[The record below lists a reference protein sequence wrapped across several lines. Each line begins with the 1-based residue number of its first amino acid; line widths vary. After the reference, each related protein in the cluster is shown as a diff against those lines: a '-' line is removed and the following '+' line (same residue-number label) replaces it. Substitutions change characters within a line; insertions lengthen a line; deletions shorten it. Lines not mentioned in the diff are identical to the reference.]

1 MKAVIYARYSSHK
14 QNEESIEGQLR
25 ECYQF
30 AEKNGFTVTHEYI
43 DRAISGKTADR
54 PSFQELIADSSK
66 GKFEAV
72 IMYTLDRFARNR
84 YDSAMYKAKLKK
96 NGVKLY
102 YAKQPMPDTPEGII
116 LESVLEG
123 YAEYYSENLSRG
135 VKRGMHEVALQGR
148 VTGKA
153 PLGYV
158 ADENKKYQIDPE
170 TAQAVK
176 YIFQMYSEGI
186 TQREISLYLNSHGYR
201 TATGR
206 KFGKS
211 SYHSIL
217 TNEKYMGVYRYGD
230 VVIENCIPPII
241 SKELF
246 DKVQERMRCENH
258 KGARNKAKETYL
270 LSGKLYC
277 GHCGK
282 PMIGESGTSR
292 HGNIYRYYKCSCRK
306 ADPKSC
312 DKKPEKKEPLEDLIV
327 RKTITRVFTD
337 ENIEII
343 SDKVID
349 LLKEDLEQVSHVK
362 QLENTLA
369 ETKNKIQNILTAIE
383 QGIIVKSTLERLHEL
398 EKEKDEIESNLS
410 IEKSRYSNLPTKNQI
425 MFYLYSLKNG
435 NVDNGHFRRQLVR
448 SIINSIFVYDNPDG
462 GKKIVVNFNLPN
474 NEIDTLSLSDSDMNL
489 LGAPSRD
496 RCLGFFY
503 FLLFEPNEPDGTKT
517 ATINNHLIM

>member
-158 ADENKKYQIDPE
+158 ADKNKKYQIDPE

-217 TNEKYMGVYRYGD
+217 TNEKYMGVYRYDD

-292 HGNIYRYYKCSCRK
+292 HGSIYRYYKCSCRK
-306 ADPKSC
+306 ANPKSC

-362 QLENTLA
+362 QLENTLE

-496 RCLGFFY
+496 RCLGFFI
-503 FLLFEPNEPDGTKT
+503 FLLFESNEPDRMKT
-517 ATINNHLIM
+517 AAINNHLIM

>member
-158 ADENKKYQIDPE
+158 ADKNKKYQIDPE

-186 TQREISLYLNSHGYR
+186 TQREISLYLNSHR
-201 TATGR
+201 TEVWEKQLPLYSHQR
-206 KFGKS
+206 K
-211 SYHSIL
+211 
-217 TNEKYMGVYRYGD
+217 
-230 VVIENCIPPII
+230 
-241 SKELF
+241 
-246 DKVQERMRCENH
+246 
-258 KGARNKAKETYL
+258 
-270 LSGKLYC
+270 
-277 GHCGK
+277 
-282 PMIGESGTSR
+282 
-292 HGNIYRYYKCSCRK
+292 IYRS
-306 ADPKSC
+306 
-312 DKKPEKKEPLEDLIV
+312 
-327 RKTITRVFTD
+327 
-337 ENIEII
+337 I
-343 SDKVID
+343 S
-349 LLKEDLEQVSHVK
+349 L
-362 QLENTLA
+362 
-369 ETKNKIQNILTAIE
+369 
-383 QGIIVKSTLERLHEL
+383 R
-398 EKEKDEIESNLS
+398 
-410 IEKSRYSNLPTKNQI
+410 
-425 MFYLYSLKNG
+425 
-435 NVDNGHFRRQLVR
+435 
-448 SIINSIFVYDNPDG
+448 
-462 GKKIVVNFNLPN
+462 
-474 NEIDTLSLSDSDMNL
+474 
-489 LGAPSRD
+489 
-496 RCLGFFY
+496 
-503 FLLFEPNEPDGTKT
+503 
-517 ATINNHLIM
+517 